1 MKTIDII
8 VPCFNEEDS
17 VRVFFNEI
25 NNVMTDFADRF
36 SWKIIFIDD
45 GSSDGTMREIHA
57 LRHTENIER
66 VNYISFARN
75 FGKEAALY
83 AGFENSSADYV
94 IVMDA
99 DLQHPPALIP
109 EMIETVEEGEFD
121 CVGARRVSR
130 KGEGIIKSLFSSA
143 FYYVINWAT
152 GMNLVPGMT
161 DFRIMKRNVVDAI
174 VSMHERE
181 RFIKGL
187 YSWVGFRT
195 KWIEYENVERVHG
208 KSKWSFKSLWN
219 YAKSGFIAF
228 AVTPLRGVVY
238 LGMLVVFASFVY
250 GVRLYWMSVTG
261 LRPWQDTTT
270 IILLLLFIGG
280 TIITVLGLIGEY
292 IARIYMETKQRPIYI
307 ARESSLEKNSDKY
320 IV

>member
-1 MKTIDII
+1 MKTMDII
-8 VPCFNEEDS
+8 VPCFNEEES
-17 VRVFFNEI
+17 VRPFYYKLNEVFGGLD
-25 NNVMTDFADRF
+25 VKYDRR
-36 SWKIIFIDD
+36 IIFIDD
-45 GSSDGTMREIHA
+45 GSTDGTMREI
-57 LRHTENIER
+57 RSMEEESGGRNESSRIKY
-66 VNYISFARN
+66 VSFARN

-83 AGFENSSADYV
+83 AGFEKSTADYV

-99 DLQHPPALIP
+99 DLQHPPELIP
-109 EMIETVEEGEFD
+109 EMISIIEGGEFD

-130 KGEGIIKSLFSSA
+130 KGEGVIKSLFSSA
-143 FYYVINWAT
+143 FYYVINWVT

-161 DFRIMKRNVVDAI
+161 DFRIMKRSVVKAL
-174 VSMHERE
+174 VSMQERE

-195 KWIEYENVERVHG
+195 RWIEYENVERAHG
-208 KSKWSFKSLWN
+208 KSKWSLKSLWN

-238 LGMLVVFASFVY
+238 LGMLVVLMSFIY
-250 GVRLYWMSVTG
+250 GIRLYYMSVTG
-261 LRPWQDTTT
+261 VRPWQDTTT

-280 TIITVLGLIGEY
+280 VIITVLGLIGEY

-307 ARESSLEKNSDKY
+307 ERESNLPEEVD
-320 IV
+320 

>member
-17 VRVFFNEI
+17 VRAFFNEI
-25 NNVMTDFADRF
+25 NNVMTDFEGRF

-45 GSSDGTMREIHA
+45 GSRDGTMREIHD
-57 LRHTENIER
+57 LRSPENKEH

-83 AGFENSSADYV
+83 AGFENSTADYV

-99 DLQHPPALIP
+99 DLQHPPTLIP

-307 ARESSLEKNSDKY
+307 VRESSDLKEHHN
-320 IV
+320 V